1 VGALTLYRVMVAVQF
16 LSIFII
22 DVNIVLSGWLFCCVG
37 CFIWM
42 LMRYSELRL
51 SVKMC
56 AGSLGNS

>member
-1 VGALTLYRVMVAVQF
+1 MVAVQF